1 MSHTKSTIE
10 FMEKRR
16 AIFFYHHTITIEKR
30 ENTKTFKKKMKW
42 GNNKTKNIFVVV
54 IKQVC

>member
-16 AIFFYHHTITIEKR
+16 VIFLTTQKPLPQIKNV
-30 ENTKTFKKKMKW
+30 ENTKALQDIEKK
-42 GNNKTKNIFVVV
+42 
-54 IKQVC
+54 